1 MFEFNWGAY
10 CNAPKVL
17 PFENIIVRTWHY
29 SSTSH
34 LTTLIFFT
42 IDSFPSVFRAL
53 VFHAFSEL
61 QSCICADALC
71 IFIFQFFVLVVIPTF
86 VYQLHLYIDLDWYAK
101 MIAFAILS
109 EFGMNFGIESPVM
122 VIFVVL
128 SMNPGSNA
136 LPPLTNVG
144 RG

>member
-1 MFEFNWGAY
+1 M
-10 CNAPKVL
+10 
-17 PFENIIVRTWHY
+17 IVGTWQY

-34 LTTLIFFT
+34 LTTLVFFT
-42 IDSFPSVFRAL
+42 VDSSPSLFRAL

-71 IFIFQFFVLVVIPTF
+71 VFIFQFFVLVDIPTF

-109 EFGMNFGIESPVM
+109 EFGMNF
-122 VIFVVL
+122 
-128 SMNPGSNA
+128 
-136 LPPLTNVG
+136 
-144 RG
+144 

>member
-1 MFEFNWGAY
+1 M
-10 CNAPKVL
+10 
-17 PFENIIVRTWHY
+17 
-29 SSTSH
+29 
-34 LTTLIFFT
+34 
-42 IDSFPSVFRAL
+42 L
-53 VFHAFSEL
+53 V
-61 QSCICADALC
+61 D
-71 IFIFQFFVLVVIPTF
+71 IPTF

-122 VIFVVL
+122 VIFVVS